1 MMKKGLFILRKFLLK
16 ALAKAPNGV
25 QKFVARRGLDY
36 IFTKLVQ
43 VEFEGEENLPDKDET
58 VIFICNHL
66 SNIDGPAL
74 NRVLG
79 DYKPTFVAGQKL
91 TDDPFTGLF
100 KKVFK
105 SINIKPNSPDKAA
118 MKEIINLLKSG
129 QNVVI
134 FPEGTRSRVGSM
146 IEGKRGIL
154 LIARLA
160 KVRIVPL
167 AMTGSEKI
175 LPIAKDGNMTGE
187 KIHKGTIKIKA
198 GKPFSI
204 PVKAEEQTKEEY
216 DQRSMEFIMRQIS
229 VMLPDEY
236 KGFYE

>member
-1 MMKKGLFILRKFLLK
+1 MK

-25 QKFVARRGLDY
+25 QKFVAHRGLDY
-36 IFTKLVQ
+36 IFTKLVR
-43 VEFEGEENLPDKDET
+43 VEFEGKENLPDKDEA
-58 VIFICNHL
+58 VLFICNHL

-100 KKVFK
+100 KKVFR

-198 GKPFSI
+198 GKTFSI

-236 KGFYE
+236 KGFYK

>member
-1 MMKKGLFILRKFLLK
+1 MREFLLK
-16 ALAKAPNGV
+16 ALAKAPDGV
-25 QKFVARRGLDY
+25 QKFVANKGLDY
-36 IFTKLVQ
+36 IFTKLVH
-43 VEFEGEENLPDKDET
+43 VELEGKENLPDKDET

-66 SNIDGPAL
+66 SNMDGPAV

-79 DYKPTFVAGQKL
+79 EYKLTFVAGQKL

-100 KKVFK
+100 KKVFR

-118 MKEIINLLKSG
+118 MKEIIKLLKTG
-129 QNVVI
+129 ENVMI

-154 LIARLA
+154 LIARLT

-167 AMTGSEKI
+167 AMTGSDKI

-187 KIHKGTIKIKA
+187 KIHKGTIKVKV
-198 GKPFSI
+198 GKPFTI
-204 PVKAEEQTKEEY
+204 PVKAENQTKEDYEES
-216 DQRSMEFIMRQIS
+216 SMDFIMRKIS
-229 VMLPDEY
+229 VMLPEEY
-236 KGFYE
+236 KGVYK

>member
-1 MMKKGLFILRKFLLK
+1 MRKMILK
-16 ALAKAPNGV
+16 ALAKAPEGV
-25 QKFVARRGLDY
+25 QKFVARKGLKY
-36 IFTKLVQ
+36 IFTKIAR
-43 VEFEGEENLPDKDET
+43 VEVEGKENLPPKDET

-74 NRVLG
+74 NAVLG
-79 DYKPTFVAGQKL
+79 EVYKPTFVAGQKL
-91 TDDPFTGLF
+91 TNDPFTGLF

-129 QNVVI
+129 NNVAI

-167 AMTGSEKI
+167 AMTGSEKV

-187 KIHKGTIKIKA
+187 KLYKGTIKVRV

-204 PVKAEEQTKEEY
+204 PDKTEGQTKEDY
-216 DQRSMEFIMRQIS
+216 DHDTMEFIMRNIS
-229 VMLPDEY
+229 MMLPEEY
-236 KGFYE
+236 RGVYK